1 MSALG
6 QILEVLSRGIDD
18 AALGFARAYEVL
30 RRPRKLQLVEQAD
43 GAFALRPVGKAR
55 PRAAVEPRLRIEDGE
70 ILGVSSQQARTLLAR
85 SRVELVLASS
95 RFVFRELE
103 LPRRAGEFLD
113 GVVRAQ
119 IDRLTPWKPHEAA
132 FGWSA
137 PADLGGDRIVVT
149 IAAAPRAS
157 IAALAGALETARVEL
172 LAVSTH
178 VEGAAAEER
187 EITVFSQRARGELRM
202 RLWRRAMVGGLTLAV
217 AATAVSAAA
226 AIFAGGDLEAQKDA
240 LRREIASRRAALLS
254 GPGSVDDPA
263 LAALN
268 AKKRATPAGVV
279 VLEALSRTLPDSA
292 YLTQLHIEDGKVQ
305 IAGLAEDV
313 PGLIRLIERSHH
325 FTHAT
330 FSAPTTNT
338 PSERGERFHI
348 EAHVEPVFTVT
359 P

>member
-1 MSALG
+1 MSALN
-6 QILEVLSRGIDD
+6 QVIEVLSRGVDD

-43 GAFALRPVGKAR
+43 GGFVLRPVGKTGR
-55 PRAAVEPRLRIEDGE
+55 RAADEPRLRIEDGE
-70 ILGVSSQQARTLLAR
+70 FVGVSSRQARTLLAR

-113 GVVRAQ
+113 GIVRAQ
-119 IDRLTPWKPHEAA
+119 IDRLTPWKPQEAA

-137 PADLGGDRIVVT
+137 PADLGGERIVVT
-149 IAAAPRAS
+149 IAATPRAS
-157 IAALAGALETARVEL
+157 IAALARALETARIES

-178 VEGAAAEER
+178 VEGVEAEER
-187 EITVFSQRARGELRM
+187 KISVFSQRPGGELRM
-202 RLWRRAMVGGLTLAV
+202 RLWRRAMVGGLALAG

-226 AIFAGGDLEAQKDA
+226 AIFAGGDLEAQQDA

-254 GPGSVDDPA
+254 GSRSLDDPA

-268 AKKRATPAGVV
+268 AKKRATPASVV
-279 VLEALSRTLPDSA
+279 VIEALSRTLPDSA

-305 IAGLAEDV
+305 LAGLAEDV
-313 PGLIRLIERSHH
+313 PGLIRLIERSRH
-325 FTHAT
+325 FTHAA

-338 PSERGERFHI
+338 PTERGERFHI
-348 EAHVEPVFTVT
+348 EAHVEPVFAVT